1 MNPPPQPL
9 SKRKLVQLMVILTIL
24 AWATQTLFHQW
35 GYGATVPPMTTPAP
49 SPAPATPTLEIR
61 ESITLVGGTDILLSD
76 IARFSQSDAPRLSRL
91 ADILIARFALP
102 ELSRRITTSEIRAA
116 LARARI
122 NPASI
127 RFSGST
133 SCLVTRTLARSSLPS
148 ADTVQRDTGFQPV
161 PQALTTPTTQ
171 PTFTVHPG
179 DFLTVTFDVPPTK
192 FQTILRAT
200 QQGSLHATIKA
211 QNESTGATHR
221 VTLTSP
227 TEATWTPQLD

>member
-35 GYGATVPPMTTPAP
+35 GYGATLPPTT
-49 SPAPATPTLEIR
+49 APALTTPTLEIR

-76 IARFSQSDAPRLSRL
+76 IARFSRPDAPRLARL
-91 ADILIARFALP
+91 ADIPIAHFALP
-102 ELSRRITTSEIRAA
+102 ELSRRITTSDIRAT
-116 LARARI
+116 LTRARI

-133 SCLVTRTLARSSLPS
+133 TCLVTRTLARSSLAS
-148 ADTVQRDTGFQPV
+148 DTAQRETGFQPV
-161 PQALTTPTTQ
+161 PQTLTTPTTQ
-171 PTFTVHPG
+171 PTFIVHPG
-179 DFLTVTFDVPPTK
+179 DFLTVTFDLPPTK

-211 QNESTGATHR
+211 QNESTGATHL

-227 TEATWTPQLD
+227 TEATWTPRTE